1 MIVPI
6 YAKVSIKCQAQY
18 YQLLTKVLNDIKAFK
33 PRAVAGA
40 LRQTDYKTNYK
51 YQNTRHWH

>member
-1 MIVPI
+1 MKSGFLMIVPI

-33 PRAVAGA
+33 P
-40 LRQTDYKTNYK
+40 LLS
-51 YQNTRHWH
+51 